1 MKENLTQI
9 IAVLDKSGSMHHLT
23 NDTIGG
29 FNSFIEEQSKQP
41 GDLVITTV
49 LFNSDYQVL
58 HDQKNLRD
66 LSNLTDKDYKA
77 EGNTALLDAM
87 GKAMIDVGRKL
98 ADMNEE
104 DRPSKVIM
112 FVITDGMENAS
123 REYTGKQ
130 IKEMVEEQ
138 QNKYSW
144 EFMFIGANIDAFAV
158 GNDLGI
164 MRSLNYK
171 SNEKGTANLYCM
183 LNSTVS
189 SYHNRSVIAD
199 NEELEAELNEG
210 A

>member
-1 MKENLTQI
+1 MKDNLTQI

-29 FNSFIEEQSKQP
+29 FNSFIEEQRKQP

-49 LFNSDYQVL
+49 LFNSGYEVL

-66 LSNLTDKDYKA
+66 IEKLSDNAYKA

-87 GKAMIDVGRKL
+87 GKSMIDVGRKL

-112 FVITDGMENAS
+112 FVITDGQENAS

-138 QNKYSW
+138 KNKYSW

-158 GNDLGI
+158 GSDLGI
-164 MRSLNYK
+164 MRSVNYVDTQKGTRNLYSMLNATVSNYHNLGK
-171 SNEKGTANLYCM
+171 IDSNEKLEEM
-183 LNSTVS
+183 LNE
-189 SYHNRSVIAD
+189 D
-199 NEELEAELNEG
+199 D
-210 A
+210 